1 MFSKFRSVLLSAA
14 AAAIF
19 ATAVQAQAT
28 APAKLAVI
36 NARKAVADTQ
46 DMRRALAALEA
57 KYKPRQ
63 QALQSLQ
70 GQIQSI
76 QQQLSTPNLPPDR
89 EAQLRAD
96 GTRKQKE
103 LQRLNEDMQSDVNNE
118 QQDMLTR
125 AGAQMNEVVKK
136 IAQDR
141 GLDVII
147 DISNTLFVKPA
158 LDLTAEATAAYDK
171 AYPPK

>member
-1 MFSKFRSVLLSAA
+1 
-14 AAAIF
+14 
-19 ATAVQAQAT
+19 
-28 APAKLAVI
+28 
-36 NARKAVADTQ
+36 
-46 DMRRALAALEA
+46 
-57 KYKPRQ
+57 
-63 QALQSLQ
+63 
-70 GQIQSI
+70 
-76 QQQLSTPNLPPDR
+76 LSTPNLPPDR